1 MSRLLF
7 VSSFYTGHGHKSITA
22 ALEEQLSELD
32 PGMSVDEIDGFTLGG
47 PISVWF
53 SRMYDK
59 VATRAP
65 AFWKVYYGLGNI
77 FPSVSRVFM
86 ARSIKKGFCRAIE
99 LKQPDLIVSV
109 HPSFVG
115 SVEDILEARGWNIPV
130 ISLIADLDN
139 VSRIWADKRSHYTI
153 CPTEN
158 ARLTMLKYG
167 VPDCKI
173 KVFGFPV
180 RKRFNQIEPY
190 RASSYYEHVKQ
201 KSRLQFLI
209 MNGSQ
214 GRRQAVEM
222 ARILLTHY
230 DCRVVILAGNSEDF
244 RAEAEKRLEAYKGRL
259 EVCGFVENVEKYML
273 ESDILLLRA
282 SPNVMM
288 EAVNLCRPFIVT
300 GALTGQEEKN
310 PDFAAENK
318 LGVVCTDIRKL
329 NDTVKELLADGGRK
343 LDEIAASQLAF
354 RQPEAS
360 RRTAELFLSALNGQM
375 EDI

>member
-1 MSRLLF
+1 MSSILF

-22 ALEEQLSELD
+22 ALGEQLSELD
-32 PGMSVDEIDGFTLGG
+32 PGVTVDEIDGFMLGG
-47 PISVWF
+47 PLSVWL

-59 VATRAP
+59 VATCAP

-77 FPSVSRVFM
+77 FPSVSRIFM
-86 ARSIKKGFCRAIE
+86 ARSIKKGFCRAVE
-99 LKQPDLIVSV
+99 LKRPDLIVSV

-115 SVEDILEARGWNIPV
+115 SVEDILDAKGWKIPV
-130 ISLIADLDN
+130 ISYIADLDN
-139 VSRIWADKRSHYTI
+139 VSKIWADKRSHYTI

-167 VPDCKI
+167 VPECKI

-180 RKRFNQIEPY
+180 RKRFNQIEPC
-190 RASSYYEHVKQ
+190 RATSYYERMRQ
-201 KSRLQFLI
+201 KNRLQFLI

-222 ARILLTHY
+222 ASILLEHY
-230 DCRVVILAGNSEDF
+230 DCRVVILAGNNDIF
-244 RAEAEKRLEAYKGRL
+244 RAETEKSLEAYKDRV
-259 EVCGFVENVEKYML
+259 EVCGFIENVEKYML

-300 GALTGQEEKN
+300 GSLTGQEEKN
-310 PDFAAENK
+310 PDFAVANK
-318 LGVVCTDIRKL
+318 LGVVCTDTQKL
-329 NDTVKELLADGGRK
+329 TDTVNELLADDGRK
-343 LDEIAASQLAF
+343 VDEIAASQLAF

-360 RRTAELFLSALNGQM
+360 RRTAELFLSALKGQV
-375 EDI
+375 EGI